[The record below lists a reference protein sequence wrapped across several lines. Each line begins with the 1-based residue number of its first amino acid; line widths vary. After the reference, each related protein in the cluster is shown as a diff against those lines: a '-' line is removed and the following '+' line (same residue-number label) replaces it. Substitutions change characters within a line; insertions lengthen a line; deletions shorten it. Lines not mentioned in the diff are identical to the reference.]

1 MKPSDFKIQ
10 PWSSRAGKSEA
21 ETVARNIMNILA
33 RTGDEWRELPWD
45 EYRIARFDDSASTRD
60 MILEE
65 PYFNEVVRF
74 TMSEAAAREFS
85 PTWKR
90 VGQNESEQ

>member
-1 MKPSDFKIQ
+1 MKPADFKTH
-10 PWSSRAGKSEA
+10 PWSSITGKSEA
-21 ETVARNIMNILA
+21 ETVARNIMIILA
-33 RTGDEWRELPWD
+33 RNGNEWRELPWD
-45 EYRIARFDDSASTRD
+45 EYELERMKDHATARD
-60 MILEE
+60 MNLEI
-65 PYFNEVVRF
+65 PYFSQVLPF